1 MGGMATALLRSKKI
15 LKLISTVPYANGRYP
30 IWIALTIYLT
40 FLTPFVF
47 TYLVNFSQYRY
58 TTHLPAQKQ
67 RRTWDKNIE
76 KKR

>member
-1 MGGMATALLRSKKI
+1 MATALLRSKKI
-15 LKLISTVPYANGRYP
+15 LKPTSTVPYANGRYP
-30 IWIALTIYLT
+30 MQIALTIYLT

-58 TTHLPAQKQ
+58 TTLHSLQKQ
-67 RRTWDKNIE
+67 RATWDKNIE